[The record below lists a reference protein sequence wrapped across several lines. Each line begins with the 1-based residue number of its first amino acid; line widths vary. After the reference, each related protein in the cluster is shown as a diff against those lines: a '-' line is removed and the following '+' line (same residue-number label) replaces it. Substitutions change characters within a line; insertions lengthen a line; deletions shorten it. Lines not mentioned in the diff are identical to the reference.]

1 MTNGRKEDADLVPSD
16 AEKPIDDKTHTD
28 KGAPTDEAHLDA
40 GDGSLTGST
49 PAGLTVD
56 ELLEQA
62 RSDKTDDGGT
72 G

>member
-1 MTNGRKEDADLVPSD
+1 MSGTDKATGVAPSD
-16 AEKPIDDKTHTD
+16 AERSGEADKHTD
-28 KGAPTDEAHLDA
+28 QGAPTDDLHQDA

-62 RSDKTDDGGT
+62 NSDKTDDGGA